1 MALGSVTGRNL
12 ALDCMYGATKA
23 SISPAT
29 VYGHLYV
36 GDPTAGGFELTSQGL
51 YAPIALTNNGTNFPA
66 ASGGQQAN
74 GATWS
79 FPVSNGAWSGQ
90 ATFFYLTD
98 AIGCTPP
105 GILTLGQSGTTGST
119 PYSYAVTAVNGSG
132 ETTASPTGT
141 TTTGNATLS
150 GSNYNTIAW
159 TAVSGASTYNVYK
172 LVSGVW
178 RLLAN
183 TASTSYHDTGGST
196 TAQVPPSVNTTSN
209 LLDGGPTQAP
219 IVVVAAGTLVEFPPG
234 SITIGQQ

>member
-1 MALGSVTGRNL
+1 
-12 ALDCMYGATKA
+12 
-23 SISPAT
+23 
-29 VYGHLYV
+29 
-36 GDPTAGGFELTSQGL
+36 
-51 YAPIALTNNGTNFPA
+51 
-66 ASGGQQAN
+66 
-74 GATWS
+74 
-79 FPVSNGAWSGQ
+79 
-90 ATFFYLTD
+90 
-98 AIGCTPP
+98 
-105 GILTLGQSGTTGST
+105 
-119 PYSYAVTAVNGSG
+119 VTAVNGSG